1 MPFVHALQWG
11 LPSRYT
17 VVSLVGSEAYG
28 SVCEAVDDEQ
38 QVKVAIKRAELMFDD
53 LVDCKRILR
62 EIAILNRLRHP
73 NIVRVHNIV
82 EPLDMATFQELY
94 IVMEICDSDLKK
106 LLKADVTLTPPHID
120 TLLYNL
126 LVGLQYLHSAG
137 IYHADLKPE
146 SVLVNQDCSVKI
158 RGFGLSWAER
168 SPQPENDEEA
178 EASHE
183 QHEAGGGHR
192 GPSIVRRVMPTH
204 VASHWYCAP
213 ELILFQDNYSEAID
227 VWSVGCIYAE
237 LCQMLGADMQK
248 RGPIFP
254 GSGCFPF
261 SSQRNSTPQRAIRN
275 YAKFHNRSSDQVTL
289 GEVRSSSAGI
299 DGWAAAFKNDRLDPL
314 YPTRGCLADQSDQLV
329 SILDLLG
336 TPSEA
341 EIEKLHRSESK
352 QYLRSLPQREAKG
365 ITERLPGTPTES
377 LNILEEMLRFDPG
390 LRITVHAA
398 LEHPLFVN
406 IRTPDAETLAPG
418 PVLLEFE
425 ENFVLNEAMLRQLFA
440 AEISRFH

>member
-1 MPFVHALQWG
+1 
-11 LPSRYT
+11 
-17 VVSLVGSEAYG
+17 
-28 SVCEAVDDEQ
+28 
-38 QVKVAIKRAELMFDD
+38 MFGD
-53 LVDCKRILR
+53 LIDCKRILR

-106 LLKADVTLTPPHID
+106 LLKADVTLTPLHID

-137 IYHADLKPE
+137 IYHRDLKPAN
-146 SVLVNQDCSVKI
+146 VLVNQDCTAKI
-158 RGFGLSWAER
+158 CDFGLSRATT
-168 SPQPENDEEA
+168 SSQPEHEEADEEA
-178 EASHE
+178 AEV
-183 QHEAGGGHR
+183 GGGHH
-192 GPSIVRRVMPTH
+192 GPSTARRAMTAH
-204 VASHWYCAP
+204 VATRWYRAP
-213 ELILFQDNYSEAID
+213 ELILLQDDYNGAID

-237 LCQMLGADMQK
+237 LCQMLGTDMQN

-254 GSGCFPF
+254 GGGCFPL
-261 SSQRNSTPQRAIRN
+261 SPQKNSPVQRAIRN
-275 YAKFHNRSSDQVTL
+275 YAKFHNRSSDQVTRE
-289 GEVRSSSAGI
+289 EVRSSSAGI
-299 DGWAAAFKNDRLDPL
+299 DGWAAAFETDRLDPV
-314 YPTRGCLADQSDQLV
+314 YPTRGCQADQLEL
-329 SILDLLG
+329 ILDLLG

-341 EIEKLHRSESK
+341 EIEKLHRSDAK

-365 ITERLPGTPTES
+365 IRERLPGTPAES
-377 LNILEEMLRFDPG
+377 LNLLEQMLRFDPG
-390 LRITVHAA
+390 LRITVRSA

-425 ENFVLNEAMLRQLFA
+425 EHPVLNEAMLRHLFA
-440 AEISRFH
+440 AEIRRFH